1 MENVLTKEQL
11 LEFIRK
17 NNIQSVSDIYESLKD
32 LFKSVLQS
40 FLEAEIEET
49 LGYEKYDVKNKQT
62 TNSRNGYTQKT
73 VKTKFGE
80 MEIDIPRDREGEFE
94 PKIIPKY
101 KRDISE
107 IEDKIIAL
115 YSRGMT
121 TRDIHEQIK
130 DIYGIEVSAEM
141 VSKITEKIIPE
152 IREWQNRPLE
162 KIYPFIFMDAIHY
175 KIKDEGRIVNKAAY
189 VVLGINIE
197 GYKDVLGIWIG
208 ESESSKF
215 WLGVL
220 NDLKTRGVEEVLLFC
235 VDDLTGLKE
244 AIEAVFPKSDIQ
256 RCIIHQ
262 SSQFIQIC
270 FIQAYKRIFKGF

>member
-1 MENVLTKEQL
+1 
-11 LEFIRK
+11 
-17 NNIQSVSDIYESLKD
+17 
-32 LFKSVLQS
+32 
-40 FLEAEIEET
+40 
-49 LGYEKYDVKNKQT
+49 
-62 TNSRNGYTQKT
+62 
-73 VKTKFGE
+73 
-80 MEIDIPRDREGEFE
+80 
-94 PKIIPKY
+94 
-101 KRDISE
+101 
-107 IEDKIIAL
+107 
-115 YSRGMT
+115 
-121 TRDIHEQIK
+121 
-130 DIYGIEVSAEM
+130 M

-152 IREWQNRPLE
+152 IREWQNKPLE

-235 VDDLTGLKE
+235 VDGLTGLKE

-262 SSQFIQIC
+262 SSQLIQIC

>member
-115 YSRGMT
+115 YSWAIA

-235 VDDLTGLKE
+235 VDGLTGLKE

>member
-1 MENVLTKEQL
+1 
-11 LEFIRK
+11 
-17 NNIQSVSDIYESLKD
+17 
-32 LFKSVLQS
+32 
-40 FLEAEIEET
+40 
-49 LGYEKYDVKNKQT
+49 
-62 TNSRNGYTQKT
+62 
-73 VKTKFGE
+73 
-80 MEIDIPRDREGEFE
+80 
-94 PKIIPKY
+94 
-101 KRDISE
+101 
-107 IEDKIIAL
+107 
-115 YSRGMT
+115 
-121 TRDIHEQIK
+121 
-130 DIYGIEVSAEM
+130 M

-175 KIKDEGRIVNKAAY
+175 KIKDEGKIVNKAAY

-235 VDDLTGLKE
+235 VDGLTGLKE

-262 SSQFIQIC
+262 SSQLIQIC
-270 FIQAYKRIFKGF
+270 FIQAYKRIFKRFQESIPSNK

>member
-1 MENVLTKEQL
+1 
-11 LEFIRK
+11 
-17 NNIQSVSDIYESLKD
+17 
-32 LFKSVLQS
+32 
-40 FLEAEIEET
+40 
-49 LGYEKYDVKNKQT
+49 
-62 TNSRNGYTQKT
+62 
-73 VKTKFGE
+73 
-80 MEIDIPRDREGEFE
+80 
-94 PKIIPKY
+94 
-101 KRDISE
+101 
-107 IEDKIIAL
+107 
-115 YSRGMT
+115 
-121 TRDIHEQIK
+121 
-130 DIYGIEVSAEM
+130 M

-235 VDDLTGLKE
+235 VDGLTGLKE

-262 SSQFIQIC
+262 SSQLIQIC

>member
-1 MENVLTKEQL
+1 
-11 LEFIRK
+11 
-17 NNIQSVSDIYESLKD
+17 
-32 LFKSVLQS
+32 
-40 FLEAEIEET
+40 
-49 LGYEKYDVKNKQT
+49 
-62 TNSRNGYTQKT
+62 
-73 VKTKFGE
+73 
-80 MEIDIPRDREGEFE
+80 
-94 PKIIPKY
+94 
-101 KRDISE
+101 
-107 IEDKIIAL
+107 
-115 YSRGMT
+115 
-121 TRDIHEQIK
+121 
-130 DIYGIEVSAEM
+130 
-141 VSKITEKIIPE
+141 
-152 IREWQNRPLE
+152 
-162 KIYPFIFMDAIHY
+162 MDAIHY

-235 VDDLTGLKE
+235 VDGLTGLKE

-262 SSQFIQIC
+262 SSQLIQIC

>member
-1 MENVLTKEQL
+1 
-11 LEFIRK
+11 
-17 NNIQSVSDIYESLKD
+17 
-32 LFKSVLQS
+32 
-40 FLEAEIEET
+40 
-49 LGYEKYDVKNKQT
+49 
-62 TNSRNGYTQKT
+62 
-73 VKTKFGE
+73 
-80 MEIDIPRDREGEFE
+80 
-94 PKIIPKY
+94 
-101 KRDISE
+101 
-107 IEDKIIAL
+107 
-115 YSRGMT
+115 
-121 TRDIHEQIK
+121 
-130 DIYGIEVSAEM
+130 M

-235 VDDLTGLKE
+235 VDGLTGLKE

>member
-1 MENVLTKEQL
+1 
-11 LEFIRK
+11 
-17 NNIQSVSDIYESLKD
+17 
-32 LFKSVLQS
+32 
-40 FLEAEIEET
+40 
-49 LGYEKYDVKNKQT
+49 
-62 TNSRNGYTQKT
+62 
-73 VKTKFGE
+73 
-80 MEIDIPRDREGEFE
+80 
-94 PKIIPKY
+94 
-101 KRDISE
+101 
-107 IEDKIIAL
+107 
-115 YSRGMT
+115 
-121 TRDIHEQIK
+121 
-130 DIYGIEVSAEM
+130 M

>member
-1 MENVLTKEQL
+1 
-11 LEFIRK
+11 
-17 NNIQSVSDIYESLKD
+17 
-32 LFKSVLQS
+32 
-40 FLEAEIEET
+40 
-49 LGYEKYDVKNKQT
+49 
-62 TNSRNGYTQKT
+62 
-73 VKTKFGE
+73 
-80 MEIDIPRDREGEFE
+80 
-94 PKIIPKY
+94 
-101 KRDISE
+101 
-107 IEDKIIAL
+107 
-115 YSRGMT
+115 
-121 TRDIHEQIK
+121 
-130 DIYGIEVSAEM
+130 M

-162 KIYPFIFMDAIHY
+162 KIYPFIFMNAIHY

-235 VDDLTGLKE
+235 VDGLTGLKE